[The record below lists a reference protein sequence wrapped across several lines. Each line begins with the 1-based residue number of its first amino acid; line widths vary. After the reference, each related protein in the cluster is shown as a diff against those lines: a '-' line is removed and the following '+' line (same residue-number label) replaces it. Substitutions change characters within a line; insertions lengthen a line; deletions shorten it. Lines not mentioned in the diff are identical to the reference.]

1 LGQSRGLLAQEQ
13 NGHRPKSQYDNQ
25 QGPTQLFHANSHASW
40 RPHSRLMS
48 EVQTVSQPGAVAG
61 NKKGRLILTTCR
73 FTL

>member
-1 LGQSRGLLAQEQ
+1 
-13 NGHRPKSQYDNQ
+13 
-25 QGPTQLFHANSHASW
+25 
-40 RPHSRLMS
+40 MS